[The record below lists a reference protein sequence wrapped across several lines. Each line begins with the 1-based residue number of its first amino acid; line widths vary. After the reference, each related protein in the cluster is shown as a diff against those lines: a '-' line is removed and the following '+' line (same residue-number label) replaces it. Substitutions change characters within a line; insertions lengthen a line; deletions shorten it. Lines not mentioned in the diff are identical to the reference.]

1 MTQIIYVDRSRTLA
15 RDRCRRM
22 RWLEYHA
29 GPARVGLVPVRKSIH
44 LLIGGAVH
52 VGMEV
57 LLREGQA
64 AVDRH
69 QRAFEVDHVAAL
81 TVLFDSLTP
90 SGQSPARLIEDA
102 AVLLALESL
111 RKEMAGGVE
120 CDPEEEAE
128 RRAREQAGGQVD
140 WSGMDVGVDLGV
152 PGSDKTVA
160 ALIDNS
166 GDSPLVID
174 FGEMGAQITLVPGPG
189 PGPGPEGG
197 IQAGTQ
203 TQVELLGVG
212 RATLSRPQTDAEYL
226 AEELAALVEG
236 MIRAWARRKWR
247 NLLCDFEVLE
257 VEREGEWTLAVWNTT
272 AVYQC
277 HRCHHA
283 QTQQGSCGDCGASDL
298 YVHQV
303 QPEST
308 AEIHFLSRHDALL
321 RERSTDFLYLQSFKT
336 TGSWDRRKELDAQ
349 VDVQGLSEAVD
360 VEKRFEEAWMLYAQH
375 VGIDLPPEVEQGL
388 ADRLSELV
396 SPRTME
402 WLKTLT
408 APPTILGIRYEYILK
423 GSRRKDKKDAIAPD
437 RYVQESILCRAW
449 KQEGI
454 TAEDRRWAWTWD
466 WFDASGKSR
475 RLDYRSWQ
483 KFPVWKFM
491 PIRDWV
497 DLLDRGEV
505 QGEAATEQGEM
516 MDALAEQFVPVVVAY
531 RNADDARD
539 WLEQLEESERANA
552 AGVEAVRRAEAT
564 GDYGEY
570 RSALNRHFPQNRA
583 ACSYPGLC
591 QFRST
596 SSQPGFCF
604 GGPDPEHDP
613 AVVERFRQRVPNHP
627 KEGGAQSGDE
637 LVQISGT

>member
-1 MTQIIYVDRSRTLA
+1 MTQIIYVDRSRGLA
-15 RDRCRRM
+15 RDRCKKM

-29 GPARVGLVPVRKSIH
+29 GPAHVGLVPVCKSIH

-52 VGMEV
+52 AGMEV
-57 LLREGQA
+57 LLREGQKFLDDFA
-64 AVDRH
+64 QQIPELELPD
-69 QRAFEVDHVAAL
+69 AL
-81 TVLFDSLTP
+81 SALFDRPEGTTGP
-90 SGQSPARLIEDA
+90 TPARLIEDA

-128 RRAREQAGGQVD
+128 RKAREQAATQVD
-140 WSGMDVGVDLGV
+140 WSGMDLAA
-152 PGSDKTVA
+152 PGSKDKTMA
-160 ALIDNS
+160 AVVDQS
-166 GDSPLVID
+166 GDSPIMID
-174 FGEMGAQITLVPGPG
+174 FGELGAQVAGRPN
-189 PGPGPEGG
+189 G
-197 IQAGTQ
+197 ISAGTEAQ
-203 TQVELLGVG
+203 AELAAAARPVF
-212 RATLSRPQTDAEYL
+212 ARPQTDAKYL

-236 MIRAWARRKWR
+236 MVRAWARRKWQ
-247 NLLCDFEVLE
+247 NLLRDFEVLE
-257 VEREGEWTLAVWNTT
+257 VEREGEWTLA
-272 AVYQC
+272 AIDC
-277 HRCHHA
+277 DPKPECPRCLGRGSHA
-283 QTQQGSCGDCGASDL
+283 LTGALSDWDKSQS
-298 YVHQV
+298 VV
-303 QPEST
+303 CECT
-308 AEIHFLSRHDALL
+308 RGEIHFLSRHDALL

-360 VEKRFEEAWMLYAQH
+360 VEKRFDKWWHQIHGETEQSYEGWAW
-375 VGIDLPPEVEQGL
+375 G
-388 ADRLSELV
+388 ADTTV
-396 SPRTME
+396 
-402 WLKTLT
+402 KTPAIYDFLLRQA

-423 GSRRKDKKDAIAPD
+423 GSRKKDKKDATAPD

-466 WFDASGKSR
+466 WFDAGGKSR

-491 PIRDWV
+491 PIKDWV

-505 QGEAATEQGEM
+505 QAEATTEQGEP

-539 WLEQLEESERANA
+539 WLEQVAESERENA
-552 AGVEAVRRAEAT
+552 EGVEAVRRAEES
-564 GDYGEY
+564 GDYGEL

-591 QFRST
+591 AYRST
-596 SSQPGFCF
+596 SSQAGFCF

-613 AVVERFRQRVPNHP
+613 AVMERFRTRVPNHP
-627 KEGGAQSGDE
+627 KEGETE
-637 LVQISGT
+637 LVQIGGASS

>member
-1 MTQIIYVDRSRTLA
+1 MSQIVYADRSRTLA

-22 RWLEYHA
+22 RYLEYHA
-29 GPARVGLVPVRKSIH
+29 GPARVGLVPRRKSIH

-69 QRAFEVDHVAAL
+69 CAAFEVDHVAAL

-128 RRAREQAGGQVD
+128 RKAREQSGGQVD
-140 WSGMDVGVDLGV
+140 WSGIDLAGGVSRPPD
-152 PGSDKTVA
+152 T
-160 ALIDNS
+160 S
-166 GDSPLVID
+166 GDSPIVID
-174 FGEMGAQITLVPGPG
+174 FGEMGARVAGRPDGISAGAEAQI
-189 PGPGPEGG
+189 
-197 IQAGTQ
+197 
-203 TQVELLGVG
+203 ELAVAA
-212 RATLSRPQTDAEYL
+212 RPVFARPQTNDEYL
-226 AEELAALVEG
+226 AEELTALVEG
-236 MIRAWARRKWR
+236 MTRAWARRRWKGV
-247 NLLCDFEVLE
+247 LQEFEILE
-257 VEREGEWTLAVWNTT
+257 IEREGEWALLPVPHCIHTDNFDR
-272 AVYQC
+272 Q
-277 HRCHHA
+277 RC
-283 QTQQGSCGDCGASDL
+283 GRCGFEPTCDADFDATC
-298 YVHQV
+298 Y
-303 QPEST
+303 
-308 AEIHFLSRHDALL
+308 EIHFLSRHDALL

-360 VEKRFEEAWMLYAQH
+360 VEKRFAEAWQLLHDKNLDCANEEIASWRER
-375 VGIDLPPEVEQGL
+375 IDSLVDERTRNWL
-388 ADRLSELV
+388 DNLS
-396 SPRTME
+396 
-402 WLKTLT
+402 

-423 GSRRKDKKDAIAPD
+423 GSRRKDKKDATAPD

-497 DLLDRGEV
+497 DLLDCGEV
-505 QGEAATEQGEM
+505 QAEAATEQGEP

-539 WLEQLEESERANA
+539 WLEQLAESERANA
-552 AGVEAVRRAEAT
+552 AGVEAVRRAEAA

-604 GGPDPEHDP
+604 GGPDPEKDP
-613 AVVERFRQRVPNHP
+613 AVMERFRVRVPNHP